1 MHTLRIMKH
10 RLLFATGLLVLLNGH
25 LAQGQSAAGL
35 QFVQRDVLFG
45 GARYIGMGGALSAV
59 GHDAGAVSD
68 NPALGTVY
76 RVGQLEGSLAQT
88 VANGNARFGVPN
100 LAYTHIFQT
109 GSTRW
114 ALGGSVMQNNVT
126 TGTWSRK
133 ADDGK
138 SWVGRWLDQAE
149 GNNAGELMG
158 LGLTDV
164 YQAYY
169 TYILDQDPATLAW
182 IPGAQGVPS
191 FGEQTVR
198 WTEKGFQQM
207 VHGSVRSEHFS
218 AGVSVEAAQ
227 RTRSLRSEVQEG
239 GFSSTGWIGSWSWD
253 TEETT
258 RWTGWRTRVGA
269 WWNPKGGPWRFGLA
283 WRGIGFGS
291 LRDSATSL
299 MDAQSISSSVV
310 VTPIKVVDKTEE
322 AWNAP
327 GQVTLSAAHVFG
339 RDGLVSLE
347 GRVNT
352 LGQWEARTGGE
363 LRRGAWSYRAGYRY
377 VPNTTGFFD
386 WDGMQQGSLGVGVRG
401 NKWFLDAAWQAT
413 YRRAQY
419 TSAQWDGAWNLPMV
433 ATRAMLTLGY
443 RIR

>member
-25 LAQGQSAAGL
+25 FAQGQSAAGL
-35 QFVQRDVLFG
+35 QFVQQDVLFG

-76 RVGQLEGSLAQT
+76 RVGQWEGSLAQT
-88 VANGNARFGVPN
+88 VANGKARFGVPN

-258 RWTGWRTRVGA
+258 RWTGWRTRMGA
-269 WWNPKGGPWRFGLA
+269 WWNPEGGPWRFGLA

-339 RDGLVSLE
+339 RDGLVNLE

>member
-1 MHTLRIMKH
+1 
-10 RLLFATGLLVLLNGH
+10 
-25 LAQGQSAAGL
+25 
-35 QFVQRDVLFG
+35 
-45 GARYIGMGGALSAV
+45 
-59 GHDAGAVSD
+59 
-68 NPALGTVY
+68 
-76 RVGQLEGSLAQT
+76 
-88 VANGNARFGVPN
+88 
-100 LAYTHIFQT
+100 
-109 GSTRW
+109 
-114 ALGGSVMQNNVT
+114 MQNNVT

-258 RWTGWRTRVGA
+258 RWTGWRTRMGA
-269 WWNPKGGPWRFGLA
+269 WWNPEGGPWRFGLA

>member
-1 MHTLRIMKH
+1 MKH
-10 RLLFATGLLVLLNGH
+10 RLLLATGLLVLFNGH

-88 VANGNARFGVPN
+88 VANGKARFGVPN

-253 TEETT
+253 SEETT
-258 RWTGWRTRVGA
+258 RWTGWRTRMGA
-269 WWNPKGGPWRFGLA
+269 WWNPEGGPWRFGLA

-363 LRRGAWSYRAGYRY
+363 FRRGAWSYRAGYRY

-386 WDGMQQGSLGVGVRG
+386 WDGMQQGSLGVGV
-401 NKWFLDAAWQAT
+401 
-413 YRRAQY
+413 
-419 TSAQWDGAWNLPMV
+419 
-433 ATRAMLTLGY
+433 
-443 RIR
+443 